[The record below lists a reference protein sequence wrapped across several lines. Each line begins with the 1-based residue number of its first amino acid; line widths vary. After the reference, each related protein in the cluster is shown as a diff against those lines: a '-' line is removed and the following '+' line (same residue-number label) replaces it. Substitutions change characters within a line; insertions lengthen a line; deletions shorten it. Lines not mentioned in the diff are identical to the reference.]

1 MNNLYNRM
9 NALTQEII
17 LLDEGDMMGL
27 NDLYTSVENDYQELA
42 QLSGDESV
50 LLMERIISLL
60 NNVLKGQ
67 LDDFSLFQKYFSES
81 IDRLKTIIHNK
92 INDIDEVVDLNV
104 LNNQIAFL
112 LTGSNEDP
120 GPVSPSPEPVQPAP
134 EPVQPAPEKG
144 DSTMDMGADEELL
157 NGFFSEALEYIENIE
172 VNVLSLEQSPFER
185 SPIDEIFR
193 AFHTIKG
200 VSGFLNLPD
209 INFIAHETES
219 LLEKVIDEHI
229 LMDSEHLDL
238 ILDNADLIRE
248 IIVTLKANA
257 EGSNLPIPEIDHSI
271 ISNLVNY
278 LLSSEKQ
285 VVERKK
291 LGEIMVEHD
300 QIDEDTLKDL
310 VEKQDDDEDRK
321 LGELLMDDTKVNAKQ
336 VAHALREQRESTVIR
351 SNNGNSPSDW
361 ATIKVNSNK
370 LDSLLD
376 MVGELV
382 IADNQVYQSPLIKE
396 LTDGKIIKDF
406 NHLNRVVSDLQKLS
420 MSLRM
425 VQMRRTFQKI
435 TRLVRD
441 LSLKFNKPVDLVIM
455 GEDTEIDRSVV
466 DDLYEPLVHLIRNS
480 IDHGLESP
488 DERLRKQKNEK
499 GHIYLSACHQGGN
512 VVIEIKDDGQGL
524 DRKAIIRKALDKG
537 LIQDPE
543 TLSQKEIDELLFH
556 PGLSTAKELTD
567 VSGRGI
573 GMDIV
578 KKKINHLRG
587 TIDIASEPDKG
598 TQFTLKIPLTMA
610 IIDGMIVSIGD
621 HKYVLP
627 TLHVR
632 HIFKLQPD
640 KYFTIEKKGEMVDVR
655 DQLVPL
661 VRLYQ
666 VLKVKSRF
674 TRPGD
679 ALMVLVE
686 NDGQQKCFMIDDIL
700 DKQEV
705 VVKSLGEKLRDIQGV
720 SSATI
725 LGDGKV
731 GLILDIKGIFDLQEH
746 KEYEKLTEPITDGF
760 I

>member
-50 LLMERIISLL
+50 LLMKRITNLL
-60 NNVLKGQ
+60 NAMFKGQ
-67 LDDFSLFQKYFSES
+67 LNDFSLFQKYFSEA
-81 IDRLKTIIHNK
+81 IGLLKTIIHNK

-112 LTGSNEDP
+112 LTGSDEDP

-543 TLSQKEIDELLFH
+543 TLSPKEIDELLFH

-655 DQLVPL
+655 DHLVPL
-661 VRLYQ
+661 IRLYHI
-666 VLKVKSRF
+666 LKVKPRF